1 MAPTESVVAVDEL
14 LREEAGS
21 WCLALAHRRLQRLLP
36 LVHGSVSGA
45 IRFLDESQATAA
57 AEMEVFHQGHDAFLR
72 LQQAL
77 PRFEHLRELHTRSL
91 VQRQCAAGPR
101 RLPGGKVAHDERV
114 EEFVGPALLAYRRG
128 PGEQGRVQF
137 HEDQENDVERQEG
150 AAGRAERSL
159 AHVLHRQVLRKVHK

>member
-1 MAPTESVVAVDEL
+1 MDER

-21 WCLALAHRRLQRLLP
+21 WCLALAHRRLQLLLP

-91 VQRQCAAGPR
+91 VQRQC
-101 RLPGGKVAHDERV
+101 
-114 EEFVGPALLAYRRG
+114 
-128 PGEQGRVQF
+128 
-137 HEDQENDVERQEG
+137 
-150 AAGRAERSL
+150 
-159 AHVLHRQVLRKVHK
+159 VLQVLAGCREGKWRMTSGLRNLLGQRFSRIGGAQVNRDGLNFMKTKKMMLNNKKERRAAQSGRLHMSCIGRCSGRCTSNTS